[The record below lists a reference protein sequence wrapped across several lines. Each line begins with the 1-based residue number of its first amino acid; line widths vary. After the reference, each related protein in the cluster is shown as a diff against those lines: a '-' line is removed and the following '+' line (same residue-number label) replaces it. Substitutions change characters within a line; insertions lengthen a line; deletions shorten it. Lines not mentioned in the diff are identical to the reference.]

1 MEGVGATYGVYL
13 RLTGKLIGDFLL
25 VIIELFSLG
34 AFVLSQY
41 MRLTDGRT
49 NRWTDRQT
57 DRISTAIPCVY
68 ASHSR
73 TVKMGAKTLRLPKE
87 KLIEVIIITSPLVL
101 SLFVSPA
108 YQFVC
113 IMISSHNIL
122 AVTAVDECQ
131 EFDKVLIVINTN

>member
-1 MEGVGATYGVYL
+1 METTKLSPLRPPLEGVGATYGVYL

-87 KLIEVIIITSPLVL
+87 KLIEVIIITSPLAL
-101 SLFVSPA
+101 SLCVSSA
-108 YQFVC
+108 YHFVC
-113 IMISSHNIL
+113 IMISNHNI
-122 AVTAVDECQ
+122 
-131 EFDKVLIVINTN
+131 